1 MLHCQEN
8 LESKIEKYKEDEK
21 EMKNKI
27 EKMTEDYS
35 CLMEEAKALRK
46 EVKKRKKMLA
56 AQQECM
62 FKGKVKIFLIMLWF
76 NIVLYF
82 RHRF

>member
-8 LESKIEKYKEDEK
+8 LESMIKKYKEDEK

-46 EVKKRKKMLA
+46 EVKKRKKMLP
-56 AQQECM
+56 
-62 FKGKVKIFLIMLWF
+62 FISD
-76 NIVLYF
+76 
-82 RHRF
+82 